1 MKFQQW
7 NLSPV
12 SADDVTRLMDA
23 GYPYLVS
30 CVLASRGISDPA
42 AASEFLVCDH
52 RLTHSPLLMADMD
65 KAVERISRAIS
76 DGEKIAVYGDYD
88 VDGITAT
95 VILVDYLKSR

>member
-65 KAVERISRAIS
+65 KAVEAFPGPYPTARRSPC
-76 DGEKIAVYGDYD
+76 
-88 VDGITAT
+88 TAT
-95 VILVDYLKSR
+95 TTWTASPPL